1 MKITTLQYI
10 AELYQYVISIYI
22 IQPQYV
28 YVFYAHIMFWYIRIM
43 IFSMHIRRSTACRTV
58 ALSSVGVVHLCPW
71 LNVLNQIKCGF
82 QKLESQIHFFF
93 AIQRSPDCQT
103 YILCMAFSGNH
114 MNTSISSVHAQE
126 KSDIDR
132 KRYRLWRGPHLQ
144 HISLPYQNT
153 CVRFDFIAL
162 FGTFKSY
169 FCRWFDHFRKQ
180 SMRHFIWVRDLSAVF
195 DGVDP

>member
-22 IQPQYV
+22 LQPQYV
-28 YVFYAHIMFWYIRIM
+28 YVFYTHIMFWYIRIM
-43 IFSMHIRRSTACRTV
+43 IFLCTY
-58 ALSSVGVVHLCPW
+58 VV
-71 LNVLNQIKCGF
+71 QQRAG
-82 QKLESQIHFFF
+82 
-93 AIQRSPDCQT
+93 RSPCPQSAWCT
-103 YILCMAFSGNH
+103 CALGLTFWIKSNVVSYILCMAFSGNH

-153 CVRFDFIAL
+153 CFRFDFIAL